1 MRQRRRSGERAR
13 VRLTGF
19 QDSTGNQGI
28 ATEINGKT
36 EQTPGHF
43 GDSVSSLHHQNPS
56 ITHHLWTYSYVIV
69 KIILREVP
77 DSLGKPKFKK
87 NKYLPERSG

>member
-13 VRLTGF
+13 VRLIGF

-43 GDSVSSLHHQNPS
+43 GDSTSSLHHQNPS
-56 ITHHLWTYSYVIV
+56 ITRHL
-69 KIILREVP
+69 
-77 DSLGKPKFKK
+77 
-87 NKYLPERSG
+87 

>member
-36 EQTPGHF
+36 EQTPGTLVIQRLLCIIKTLQSHAIF
-43 GDSVSSLHHQNPS
+43 EHIHMSS
-56 ITHHLWTYSYVIV
+56 
-69 KIILREVP
+69 
-77 DSLGKPKFKK
+77 
-87 NKYLPERSG
+87 